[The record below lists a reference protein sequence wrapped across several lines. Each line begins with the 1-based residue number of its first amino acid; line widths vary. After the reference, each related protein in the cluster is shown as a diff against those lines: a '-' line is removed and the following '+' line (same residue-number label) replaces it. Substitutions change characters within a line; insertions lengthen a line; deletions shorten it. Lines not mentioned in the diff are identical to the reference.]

1 MKLKRI
7 FSVGFTA
14 ADRHECCEHQS
25 QGTTGCLPLAAGSI
39 TMISSIAKRR
49 EIVEILLL
57 SPLYLE
63 HLTQRERLQVIRALE
78 QQGALDADDRENQA
92 A

>member
-1 MKLKRI
+1 
-7 FSVGFTA
+7 
-14 ADRHECCEHQS
+14 
-25 QGTTGCLPLAAGSI
+25 
-39 TMISSIAKRR
+39 MISSIAKRR